1 MKTYST
7 FLPVFTGFYCN
18 YNYEINLANE
28 IDFIHGERKSNNLPT
43 LTDIELDV
51 DTTKFESDVAKALCD
66 YVETEFNYESDT
78 KISIKFEK
86 VNSPNGYNFTND
98 IIDCEI
104 GCDLEKLL
112 QICNDNKDSFEAY
125 IKDNYTDYDGFWSN
139 HSNLVS
145 DWLDIDYINEKSEH
159 RVGVI
164 LEFICKELYQI
175 EEPCL
180 SELDIYDSEYITN
193 SNYWLELNPFN
204 ENVIV
209 CSDLKNFEKACY
221 WFRNW
226 SGLSDSNFDSNIE
239 TLSIKFI
246 ENLSYIENK
255 ILIQLETSGLIDFK
269 YRLESLDEYDFA

>member
-18 YNYEINLANE
+18 GNFEINLDN
-28 IDFIHGERKSNNLPT
+28 DLDYIHDERKSKGYSVI
-43 LTDIELDV
+43 TDIDLEV
-51 DTTKFESDVAKALCD
+51 DTAKFESDVAKELCD
-66 YVETEFNYESDT
+66 YVEKEFNFNADT
-78 KISIKFEK
+78 EISIKFEK

-104 GCDLEKLL
+104 ECDVIKLI

-125 IKDNYTDYDGFWSN
+125 IKDNYTDYSGFWSK

-145 DWLDIDYINEKSEH
+145 DWLDVDYINEKSEH
-159 RVGVI
+159 RIGAI
-164 LEFICKELYQI
+164 LNFICTELYDI
-175 EEPCL
+175 NEPCL
-180 SELDIYDSEYITN
+180 SDLDIYDSEYITN
-193 SNYWLELNPFN
+193 IEYWLELNPYN

-209 CSDLKNFEKACY
+209 CNDLENFEKACY

-226 SGLSDSNFDSNIE
+226 SGLSDLNFESNIE

-246 ENLSYIENK
+246 ENLSFIEDK
-255 ILIQLETSGLIDFK
+255 ILIQLETSGLIDFE
-269 YRLESLDEYDFA
+269 YRLESIYDYDFA